1 MITDFQSNGVWTI
14 AVAIGISNADI
25 KKWSLVMTTQGGS
38 GINGRHQFSAGETI
52 FNEGEEANE
61 VFVIVSGTVEF
72 FLKGVRIGEENEG
85 GLVGEMALINETV
98 RSATAVAKSECVLDT
113 IDRDQFLALIK
124 QSPDFALHV
133 MRVMADRLRLIN
145 EIVSK

>member
-1 MITDFQSNGVWTI
+1 
-14 AVAIGISNADI
+14 VAIGISNTDI
-25 KKWSLVMTTQGGS
+25 KKWSLAMTTAGSS

-52 FNEGEEANE
+52 FSEGEEANE
-61 VFVIVSGTVEF
+61 VFIIVSGAVEF
-72 FLKGVRIGEENEG
+72 FLKGARIGEEKEG
-85 GLVGEMALINETV
+85 GLVGEMALVNETV

-113 IDRDQFLALIK
+113 IDRDRFLALIK

-133 MRVMADRLRLIN
+133 MRVMADRLRLVN

>member
-1 MITDFQSNGVWTI
+1 
-14 AVAIGISNADI
+14 
-25 KKWSLVMTTQGGS
+25 MTTQGGS